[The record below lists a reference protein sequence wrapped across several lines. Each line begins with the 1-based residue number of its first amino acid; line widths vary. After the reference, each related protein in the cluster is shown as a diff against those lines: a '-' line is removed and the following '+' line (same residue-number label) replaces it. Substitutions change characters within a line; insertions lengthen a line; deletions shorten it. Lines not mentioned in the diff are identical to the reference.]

1 VHRLFSSLFVHA
13 DALHLYK
20 CIFSLSRLAPPAA
33 AVYGGAQCVLRFLL
47 SGAREG

>member
-1 VHRLFSSLFVHA
+1 MHRLFSSLFVHA

-33 AVYGGAQCVLRFLL
+33 AVYGGAQCVLLFLL
-47 SGAREG
+47 SGAR